1 MRRENTVEQKLTR
14 ARTQLLL
21 SQPFFGS
28 LCLRLKLSPGPV
40 PTMATDGRR
49 ILYSPAFVGSLDP
62 AELEGVLAH
71 EVMHVALGHHCR
83 RGERQRKTWNEAADY
98 AVNPILIGNGFTLP
112 SGVLLDPSFD
122 NLSAEEIYARLIQ
135 RSGNGGASSASS
147 PPEGNASGGS
157 SQQDGNPSPSVQSP
171 QPSGSSSNCPGPPS
185 LRQNDEDSKETPLG
199 EDHPGGFGEVLDA
212 TDEDGNPAS
221 PAEKSHQEH
230 EWAIAAD
237 QALRSAKMC
246 GREPGNVA
254 RPLQESRQ
262 TRQDWRSILRDFVAA
277 TMPSDYRWTPPN
289 RRHTS
294 RGLYLPSVDRS
305 GLGRIAI
312 AVDTSGSIGVR
323 ELEQFAG
330 EISAI
335 ADEAK
340 PEAIHVVYCDAAV
353 QSSQEFGPGE
363 PIELEPKGGGGT
375 DFRPVFDWVTQNAIN
390 PVCLIYLTDLC
401 CYSYPDPPE
410 YPVLWVANSR
420 RTAPL
425 GETVRIEIE

>member
-1 MRRENTVEQKLTR
+1 MRREDSVEKKLTR

-49 ILYSPAFVGSLDP
+49 ILYNPAFVGSLDP

-135 RSGNGGASSASS
+135 RPGIGGDSGTPS
-147 PPEGNASGGS
+147 PPETNPSGGS
-157 SQQDGNPSPSVQSP
+157 SQQGGNPSPSVQSP
-171 QPSGSSSNCPGPPS
+171 QPSGTSNNCPGPPS
-185 LRQNDEDSKETPLG
+185 PQQNDRASEESPLG

-221 PAEKSHQEH
+221 PAEKSRQEH

-262 TRQDWRSILRDFVAA
+262 SRQDWRSILRDFVAA

-289 RRHTS
+289 RRHIS

-305 GLGRIAI
+305 GLGRIAV

-363 PIELEPKGGGGT
+363 PLELEPKGGGGT
-375 DFRPVFDWVTQNAIN
+375 DFRPVFDWVAQNAIN

-401 CYSYPDPPE
+401 CYSYPAPPE
-410 YPVLWVANSR
+410 YPVLWVTNSR

>member
-1 MRRENTVEQKLTR
+1 
-14 ARTQLLL
+14 
-21 SQPFFGS
+21 
-28 LCLRLKLSPGPV
+28 
-40 PTMATDGRR
+40 MATDGKR
-49 ILYSPAFVGSLDP
+49 ILYNPPFVESLNA

-83 RGERQRKTWNEAADY
+83 RGERQLKTWNEAADY
-98 AVNPILIGNGFTLP
+98 AVNPILIGNAFTLP
-112 SGVLLDPSFD
+112 AGVLVEPSFE
-122 NLSAEEIYARLIQ
+122 NLSAEEIYARLMQ
-135 RSGNGGASSASS
+135 RRSTGRSSETPS
-147 PPEGNASGGS
+147 PPEANPSGGS
-157 SQQDGNPSPSVQSP
+157 GQQPGNPSASKANSQ
-171 QPSGSSSNCPGPPS
+171 SSSSPS
-185 LRQNDEDSKETPLG
+185 SAPKQQPLQKADGALG
-199 EDHPGGFGEVLDA
+199 ESSLCEDRTGGFGEVLDA

-246 GREPGNVA
+246 GCEPGNVA

-262 TRQDWRSILRDFVAA
+262 SRQDWRAILRDFVAA
-277 TMPSDYRWTPPN
+277 TMPSDYRWTPPS
-289 RRHTS
+289 RRHIS

-305 GLGRIAI
+305 GLGRIVI
-312 AVDTSGSIGVR
+312 AVDTSGSIGNR

-335 ADEAK
+335 AEEAR

-353 QSSQEFGPGE
+353 QSSQECGPGE
-363 PIELEPKGGGGT
+363 PVELEPQGGGGT
-375 DFRPVFDWVTQNAIN
+375 DFRPVFDWVAQNAIN
-390 PVCLIYLTDLC
+390 PVCLLYLTDLC
-401 CYSYPDPPE
+401 CYSYPNPPE
-410 YPVLWVANSR
+410 YPVLWVTNSR